1 MDKPKVKKYDS
12 LNLKP
17 ETKIRIDS
25 LYYKAKASGK
35 KYRSFDV
42 FINELLDRLEEN

>member
-1 MDKPKVKKYDS
+1 MDKPKVKKYES

-17 ETKIRIDS
+17 ETKLRIDN

-35 KYRSFDV
+35 RYRSFDV
-42 FINELLDRLEEN
+42 FINEILDKVEEN